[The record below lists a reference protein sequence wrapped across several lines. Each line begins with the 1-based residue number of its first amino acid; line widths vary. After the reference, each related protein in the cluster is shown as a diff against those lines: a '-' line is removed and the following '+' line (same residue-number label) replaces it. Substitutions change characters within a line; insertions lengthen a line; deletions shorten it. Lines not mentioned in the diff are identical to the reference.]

1 VYPAALLTHLA
12 PDLADGFPEAEGAIR
27 DDELGHQG
35 ETMALQIEQQLLPR
49 QSAFTDAISQTDQFF
64 FAVRFAPMM
73 TRIHCAS
80 SPSLACT

>member
-1 VYPAALLTHLA
+1 VFQDHVTHLA
-12 PDLADGFPEAEGAIR
+12 PDLADGFPEAESAVR

-35 ETMALQIEQQLLPR
+35 ETMAFQIEQQLLPR

-64 FAVRFAPMM
+64 LPSGVAPMM
-73 TRIHCAS
+73 TGIHCAS